1 VGATD
6 ARFFRRKGTVAYG
19 AGIFSPKISFADFAS
34 MFHGNNERIDVESIE
49 LGTEFWGV
57 VAKDML
63 GT

>member
-1 VGATD
+1 
-6 ARFFRRKGTVAYG
+6 
-19 AGIFSPKISFADFAS
+19 

-63 GT
+63 GS